1 MTFTAGEKIR
11 AATLN
16 QMGAVVGRNRRTTNS
31 TAVSAATRILSVI
44 APVFTGRTYR
54 VLVHGEIFANAA
66 ANVSQSELRYTT
78 DNTEPLTSSTL
89 LARGLKYHTL
99 NGIPD
104 EITIVG
110 EFVCTSNATL
120 RVAVVTARV
129 VGASTVAWSADA
141 TFPMHIKI
149 EDLGT
154 TVSTTGTVY

>member
-31 TAVSAATRILSVI
+31 AAVSANTRILSVI
-44 APVFTGRTYR
+44 ATVFAGRTYR
-54 VLVHGEIFANAA
+54 VMAHGEIFGNAA
-66 ANVSQSELRYTT
+66 AQTSQNELRYTT
-78 DNTEPLTSSTL
+78 NNTEPTTASPV
-89 LARGLKYHTL
+89 LARALKFHEL

-104 EITIVG
+104 EVTIVG
-110 EFVCTSNATL
+110 EFVCTVNAVL
-120 RVAVVTARV
+120 RVAVCTARAI
-129 VGASTVAWSADA
+129 GASTVAWSADA
-141 TFPMHIKI
+141 TFPMHISI